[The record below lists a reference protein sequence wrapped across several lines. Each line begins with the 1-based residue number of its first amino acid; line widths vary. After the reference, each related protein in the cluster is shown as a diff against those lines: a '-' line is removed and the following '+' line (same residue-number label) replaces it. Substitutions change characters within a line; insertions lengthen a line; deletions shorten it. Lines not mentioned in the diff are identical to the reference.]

1 VACAGDADA
10 GQVVALEVGNHHQF
24 GLVFFAVQEFLIVP
38 AIEFSTVLSAFT
50 HATRSCTL
58 DGPSQDILPVN
69 LQKQLRRGADDG
81 PFIGRQIS
89 RVRAGIIRIL
99 PQEKRCRI
107 GRKRTLEPL

>member
-1 VACAGDADA
+1 MARAGDANA

-38 AIEFSTVLSAFT
+38 AIEFSTVLSAFA

-58 DGPSQDILPVN
+58 DGPSHDILPAN

-81 PFIGRQIS
+81 PLIGRQIS
-89 RVRAGIIRIL
+89 RVRAGIVCIL

-107 GRKRTLEPL
+107 GRKRALKSL